1 VNSVS
6 PTPVAQYLRMSTE
19 HQRFSLENQTA
30 ALQLYAEKNNF
41 SIVKTYVDAGKS
53 GLVLK
58 HREGLAQLLHDV
70 VEGRQ
75 SYRVILVYD
84 VSRWGRFQDTDEAA
98 YYEFLCKRAGVLI
111 HYCAETFSND
121 ATMSSAILKA
131 LKRVMAGEYSRE
143 LGVKVLA
150 GHKRLASL
158 GFRQGGIPGYGLRR
172 MLVSPSGISKQELA
186 AGDQKS
192 LSTDRVILV
201 LGPAPEVQVVKDIY
215 RMLLSDKLSISAI
228 ARELNR
234 RSIAYIGGSEWTYQ
248 GVRAV
253 LTDPKYTGCHIYG
266 RTSIRLSTP
275 RVKLPRS
282 EWVVTPAA
290 FEPLIDTSVFS
301 EAQRVLQER
310 TLNKS
315 NEELLD
321 ALRALLAAK
330 GRLSRRVLRD
340 SPEVPSPSTYIYR
353 FGSLYRAYELI
364 GYGHAE
370 DFGPVDL
377 RRRTQ
382 ALREELIAR
391 IAAMFPDDVSIT
403 RPGGQWRTR
412 LQLRSGLMVSV
423 LIGRPISIRQTI
435 RWRIDTA
442 REECEFVTLLARLD
456 KQNRSFLDF
465 HIFPS
470 MDRRKRFYVSL
481 ADPWLNRGQPL
492 NDLLAFCKVV
502 ECVEGWDAGLRGSSA
517 P

>member
-1 VNSVS
+1 VNSV
-6 PTPVAQYLRMSTE
+6 PLTPVAQYIRMSTE

-30 ALQLYAEKNNF
+30 ALQLYAEKNNYDV
-41 SIVKTYVDAGKS
+41 VKTYVDAGKS

-58 HREGLAQLLHDV
+58 HRKGLAQLLHDV
-70 VEGRQ
+70 VQGRQ

-121 ATMSSAILKA
+121 ATMSSAIMKA

-150 GHKRLASL
+150 GHKRLARL
-158 GFRQGGIPGYGLRR
+158 GFRQGGVPGYGLRR
-172 MLVSPSGISKQELA
+172 MLVSASGIPKQELA

-201 LGPAPEVQVVKDIY
+201 LGPALEVRVVKDIY
-215 RMLLSDKLSISAI
+215 RMLVSGKLSISAI

-234 RSIAYIGGSEWTYQ
+234 RGVAYLGGANWTYQ
-248 GVRAV
+248 GVRSV
-253 LTDPKYTGCHIYG
+253 LTAQKYTGYHIYA
-266 RTSIRLSTP
+266 RTSARLLTA

-290 FEPLIDTSVFS
+290 FEPIIDPLLFS
-301 EAQRVLQER
+301 EAQRVLQQR

-315 NEELLD
+315 DEDLLH

-340 SPEVPSPSTYIYR
+340 STEVPSPSTYIYR

-364 GYGHAE
+364 GYGRAE

-382 ALREELIAR
+382 ALREELIAQ
-391 IAAMFPDDVSIT
+391 IATMFPDDVSVI
-403 RPGGQWRTR
+403 RPGGKWRTR
-412 LQLRSGLMVSV
+412 LHLRNGLMVSV
-423 LIGRPISIRQTI
+423 LVGRPIQRKCITS
-435 RWRIDTA
+435 WRIDPVMQ
-442 REECEFVTLLARLD
+442 ECEFVTLLARLD
-456 KQNRSFLDF
+456 KENRAFLDF
-465 HIFPS
+465 HLLPN
-470 MDRRKRFYVSL
+470 MDRRKRFHVSL
-481 ADPWLNRGQPL
+481 TDPWLSRGQPL
-492 NDLLAFCKVV
+492 NDLNMFYEATAAY
-502 ECVEGWDAGLRGSSA
+502 EPAA
-517 P
+517 